1 MTAHVH
7 NSPVHN
13 APVRDTAADTR
24 PDRRSSPI
32 PLTRLTAVELRKLV
46 DTRAGFWL
54 TASIGVIS
62 VVVVVA
68 MLIANRNTPENL
80 TYGQFFGMM
89 NIPTGVI
96 LPILAILLVTGEWS
110 QRTALTT
117 FTMEPRRERVVTAKL
132 LAALIAGVGAVA
144 LSLVLGAVGNVIAG
158 IVYIDPAGSWSFT
171 AAGLVNSAI
180 LQIFGLLLGFGF
192 AALILNTPGAIV
204 AYFAMPTALTLV
216 SELVPW
222 FKDNL
227 GQWVDT
233 SATHAPL
240 QSGDWAT
247 GGEWA
252 RLVVSTVVW
261 IAIPLTLGVIRIL
274 RSEVK

>member
-1 MTAHVH
+1 MTV
-7 NSPVHN
+7 PVQN
-13 APVRDTAADTR
+13 APVDNTTAVDCRTA
-24 PDRRSSPI
+24 SI

-54 TASIGVIS
+54 TASIGLIS

-68 MLIANRNTPENL
+68 MLIANHDKPGDLNF
-80 TYGQFFGMM
+80 GQFFGMM
-89 NIPTGVI
+89 NIPTGII

-117 FTMEPRRERVVTAKL
+117 FTMEPRRERIVTAKL
-132 LAALIAGVGAVA
+132 LAALVAGIGAVV

-158 IVYIDPAGSWSFT
+158 IAFTDPAGAWSFT
-171 AAGLVNSAI
+171 AAGLVNSFL
-180 LQIFGLLLGFGF
+180 LQMFGLLLGFAF
-192 AALILNTPGAIV
+192 AALILNTPGTIV
-204 AYFAMPTALTLV
+204 AYFALPTALSLV
-216 SELVPW
+216 TELVPW

-227 GQWVDT
+227 GQWIDT
-233 SATHAPL
+233 TSTNAPF

-247 GGEWA
+247 GSEWA
-252 RLVVSTVVW
+252 RLIVSAVVW
-261 IAIPLTLGVIRIL
+261 IAIPLTLGVIRVL

>member
-1 MTAHVH
+1 MQ
-7 NSPVHN
+7 N
-13 APVRDTAADTR
+13 APADDTVAV
-24 PDRRSSPI
+24 DRRTVPI
-32 PLTRLTAVELRKLV
+32 PLTRLTIVELRKLV

-54 TASIGVIS
+54 TASIGLIS

-68 MLIANRNTPENL
+68 MLIANRDNPADL
-80 TYGQFFGMM
+80 TFGQFFGMM
-89 NIPTGVI
+89 NIPTGII

-117 FTMEPRRERVVTAKL
+117 FTMEPRRERIVAAKL
-132 LAALIAGVGAVA
+132 LAALAAGIGAVV

-158 IVYIDPAGSWSFT
+158 IAFTDPAGAWSFT
-171 AAGLVNSAI
+171 AAGLVNSFL
-180 LQIFGLLLGFGF
+180 LQMFGLLLGFAF

-204 AYFAMPTALTLV
+204 AYFALPTALSLV
-216 SELVPW
+216 TELVPW

-227 GQWVDT
+227 GQWIDT
-233 SATHAPL
+233 GSTNAPF

-252 RLVVSTVVW
+252 RLIVSAIIW
-261 IAIPLTLGVIRIL
+261 IAIPLTLGVIRVL

>member
-1 MTAHVH
+1 MTI
-7 NSPVHN
+7 
-13 APVRDTAADTR
+13 ADF
-24 PDRRSSPI
+24 SSPI
-32 PLTRLTAVELRKLV
+32 ASPVAVDLDRPGIPFTRLVRVELRKLV

-54 TASIGVIS
+54 TASIGVIAAI
-62 VVVVVA
+62 VVVA
-68 MLIANRNTPENL
+68 MLVANRNSPENL
-80 TYGQFFGMM
+80 NLGQFFGMM
-89 NIPTGVI
+89 NIPTAII

-117 FTMEPRRERVVTAKL
+117 FTLEPRRERIIGAKL
-132 LAALIAGVGAVA
+132 VAALITAVAAVAVA
-144 LSLVLGAVGNVIAG
+144 LALGVIGNGVAG
-158 IVYIDPAGSWSFT
+158 LAFADPAGAWELT
-171 AAGLVNSAI
+171 LAGFVNSFV
-180 LQIFGLLLGFGF
+180 LQAFGLLLGFGF

-204 AYFAMPTALTLV
+204 AYFALPTALSVV

-233 SATHAPL
+233 TLTNMPF

-252 RLVVSTVVW
+252 RLLVSAVIW
-261 IAIPLTLGVIRIL
+261 IALPLGLGVLRVL

>member
-1 MTAHVH
+1 MTV
-7 NSPVHN
+7 PVQH
-13 APVRDTAADTR
+13 APADDTIAV
-24 PDRRSSPI
+24 DRRTSSI

-54 TASIGVIS
+54 TASIGLIS

-68 MLIANRNTPENL
+68 MLIANRDNPADLNF
-80 TYGQFFGMM
+80 GQFFGMM
-89 NIPTGVI
+89 NIPTGII
-96 LPILAILLVTGEWS
+96 LPILAVLLVTGEWS

-117 FTMEPRRERVVTAKL
+117 FTMEPRRERIVAAKL
-132 LAALIAGVGAVA
+132 LAALAAGIGAVV

-158 IVYIDPAGSWSFT
+158 IAFTDPAGAWSFT
-171 AAGLVNSAI
+171 AAGLVNSFL
-180 LQIFGLLLGFGF
+180 LQMFGLLLGFAF

-204 AYFAMPTALTLV
+204 AYFALPTALSLV
-216 SELVPW
+216 TELVPW

-227 GQWVDT
+227 GQWIDT
-233 SATHAPL
+233 GSTNAPF

-252 RLVVSTVVW
+252 RLIVSAVIW
-261 IAIPLTLGVIRIL
+261 IAIPLTLGVIRVL